1 MERLKRLYMQHVGS
15 EPTDIVLMDK
25 AGSNRQYYRLTGE
38 RSIVGV
44 IGESREE
51 NDAFIYMARHFR
63 EQGLS
68 VPEVYGVSDDHMAY
82 IQEDLGKKP
91 ENILWN
97 KIRRSSITHAFTSEE
112 KELLRRTMR
121 DLVDIQFRGAQGFDY
136 NNCYPAKCFDERS
149 IKWDLNYFKYCFL
162 KATGVVFNEDKLEN
176 DFEKLTRDLLAM
188 PSETFMYRD
197 FQSRNVMLV
206 GDADH
211 PADCKLAFID
221 FQGGRKGPFYYD
233 VASFVWQSRAKYPD
247 DLKKDLVK
255 AYLEKLKEY
264 QPDLDEKEF
273 YDNLRLFVLF
283 RTLQVLG
290 AYGFRGYFEKKPHF
304 LASVPYALGNL
315 RRLLQKPFDDY
326 PYLNSILTRLTTM
339 PQFNEI
345 VEDKRLEV
353 HIYSFAYKKGIPV
366 DRTGN
371 GGGYVFDCRSI
382 NNPGK
387 YEHYRQFNGN
397 DPEVIRF
404 LEDDGEVM
412 VFLDSVYKLVDA
424 HVNRF
429 IQRKFTHLQVCFG
442 CTGGQHRS
450 VYCAEHLASHL
461 SGKFDIKVTVT
472 HRELDIEK
480 IL

>member
-1 MERLKRLYMQHVGS
+1 MTLQKDFERLK
-15 EPTDIVLMDK
+15 
-25 AGSNRQYYRLTGE
+25 A
-38 RSIVGV
+38 
-44 IGESREE
+44 
-51 NDAFIYMARHFR
+51 
-63 EQGLS
+63 
-68 VPEVYGVSDDHMAY
+68 
-82 IQEDLGKKP
+82 
-91 ENILWN
+91 
-97 KIRRSSITHAFTSEE
+97 
-112 KELLRRTMR
+112 
-121 DLVDIQFRGAQGFDY
+121 
-136 NNCYPAKCFDERS
+136 
-149 IKWDLNYFKYCFL
+149 
-162 KATGVVFNEDKLEN
+162 
-176 DFEKLTRDLLAM
+176 DLLEDM
-188 PSETFMYRD
+188 GDTFMYRD
-197 FQSRNVMLV
+197 FQARNVMFRDGV
-206 GDADH
+206 
-211 PADCKLAFID
+211 PYFID
-221 FQGGRKGPFYYD
+221 YQGGRKGPIYYD
-233 VASFVWQSRAKYPD
+233 VASFIWQARSRYPE
-247 DLKKDLVK
+247 DLKKELVRT
-255 AYLEKLKEY
+255 YLRALKGY
-264 QPDLDEKEF
+264 MPVDEKAFNER
-273 YDNLRLFVLF
+273 LRLFVLF
-283 RTLQVLG
+283 RSLQVLG